1 MSKDQLLTERL
12 RHYCKKSTL
21 ISITYSASLPAR
33 IDADAALL
41 PASLLLDPVFP
52 RAQTIHRLQACGC
65 ALICFG
71 SAVLLPGCFLAGC
84 EDYLKEPWSPDEL
97 VWRVRRI
104 CRNRDEALQFSWGVL
119 SIENL
124 ELSSPLGRCRLS
136 VQEQSILRML
146 AANSGEPVSREALY
160 YGIWGKPATPESR
173 VVDMHIA
180 SLRKKLRRLFPE
192 SGAVIRSARG
202 VGYLIAR

>member
-1 MSKDQLLTERL
+1 L
-12 RHYCKKSTL
+12 RHYCNRNTL
-21 ISITYSASLPAR
+21 ISITPSSTLPDR

-52 RAQTIHRLQACGC
+52 RAQTMHRLQARGC

-71 SAVLLPGCFLAGC
+71 SAALLPGCFLAGC
-84 EDYLKEPWSPDEL
+84 EDYLKEPWSPEEL

-104 CRNRDEALQFSWGVL
+104 CRRGEFRFSWGVL
-119 SIENL
+119 SIGNL
-124 ELSSPLGRCRLS
+124 ELISPLGRCPLS

-146 AANSGEPVSREALY
+146 MANAGEPVSREALY
-160 YGIWGKPATPESR
+160 YGIWGKPASPETR

-192 SGAVIRSARG
+192 SGASIRSARG
-202 VGYLIAR
+202 VGYLLVK